1 MNDGFPLK
9 ENEFLGGDD
18 NAVDD
23 CDQFHLAAYAA
34 TVENDP
40 EEDAV
45 WERYRAEIIE
55 MQGQAGFVKEV
66 LAHPAEDVWNA
77 L

>member
-1 MNDGFPLK
+1 MNDGIPAEKIEPLD
-9 ENEFLGGDD
+9 GDD
-18 NAVDD
+18 DAADD
-23 CDQFHLAAYAA
+23 YDQFHLAVYAA

-40 EEDAV
+40 GEDAV
-45 WERYRAEIIE
+45 WECYRAENIE